1 MLEEIKGVI
10 FDMDGTLIDS
20 MWVWE
25 EVDVDYVKRYQLVE
39 PEGFYETIE
48 GMSFTDVAKYYKKT
62 FPQIRDS
69 VEQIKAD
76 WMEMGYRLYRD
87 EVELKSGVKEF
98 LEELK
103 KCGIKIGI
111 ATSNDRDMTEMVLEA
126 RGILQEFDAIC
137 TSDEV
142 KIGKPAPDVYLKAAE
157 DLGVDPK
164 DCLIFED
171 VPAGL
176 MAGKSAGM
184 QTCAVADKFSEDQ
197 IEKKRAL
204 ADYFIQDY
212 FEVLKGTYEQL

>member
-1 MLEEIKGVI
+1 MLEGIKGVI

-39 PEGFYETIE
+39 PEGFYEAIE

-103 KCGIKIGI
+103 KRGIKIGI

-157 DLGVDPK
+157 DLGVVPK

-184 QTCAVADKFSEDQ
+184 KTCAVADKFSEDQ

>member
-39 PEGFYETIE
+39 PEGFYEAIE

-103 KCGIKIGI
+103 KRGIKIGI

-157 DLGVDPK
+157 DLGVDSK

-184 QTCAVADKFSEDQ
+184 KTCAVADKFSEDQ

>member
-39 PEGFYETIE
+39 PEGFYEAIE

-103 KCGIKIGI
+103 KRGIKIGI
-111 ATSNDRDMTEMVLEA
+111 ATSNDCDMTEMVLEA

-142 KIGKPAPDVYLKAAE
+142 KIGKPSPDVYLKAAE

-184 QTCAVADKFSEDQ
+184 KTCAVADKFSEDQ

>member
-39 PEGFYETIE
+39 PEGFYEAIE

-103 KCGIKIGI
+103 KRGIKIGI
-111 ATSNDRDMTEMVLEA
+111 ATSNDRNMTEMVLEA

-157 DLGVDPK
+157 DLRVDPK

>member
-1 MLEEIKGVI
+1 MLEGIKGVI

-39 PEGFYETIE
+39 PEGFYEAIE

-76 WMEMGYRLYRD
+76 WMEMGFRLYRD

-103 KCGIKIGI
+103 KRGIKIGI

-171 VPAGL
+171 VSAGL

-184 QTCAVADKFSEDQ
+184 KTCAVADKFSEDQ

>member
-1 MLEEIKGVI
+1 MLEGIKGVI

-39 PEGFYETIE
+39 PEGFYEAIE

-103 KCGIKIGI
+103 KRGIKIGI

-157 DLGVDPK
+157 DLGVDSK

-184 QTCAVADKFSEDQ
+184 KTCAVADKFSEDQ

>member
-1 MLEEIKGVI
+1 MLEGIKGVI

-20 MWVWE
+20 MWVWN

-39 PEGFYETIE
+39 PEGFYEAIE

-62 FPQIRDS
+62 FPQIKDS

-76 WMEMGYRLYRD
+76 WMEMGYKMYRD
-87 EVELKSGVKEF
+87 DVKLKSGVKEF

-103 KCGIKIGI
+103 KRGIRIGI

-126 RGILQEFDAIC
+126 RGILSEFDAIC

-157 DLGVDPK
+157 DIGVDPK

-184 QTCAVADKFSEDQ
+184 KTCAIADKFSEDQ

-212 FEVLKGTYEQL
+212 FEILKGTYERL

>member
-39 PEGFYETIE
+39 PEGFYEAIE
-48 GMSFTDVAKYYKKT
+48 GMRFTDVAKYYKKT

-103 KCGIKIGI
+103 KRGIKIGI
-111 ATSNDRDMTEMVLEA
+111 ATSNDPRDMTEMVLEA
-126 RGILQEFDAIC
+126 RGILQEI
-137 TSDEV
+137 
-142 KIGKPAPDVYLKAAE
+142 
-157 DLGVDPK
+157 
-164 DCLIFED
+164 
-171 VPAGL
+171 
-176 MAGKSAGM
+176 
-184 QTCAVADKFSEDQ
+184 
-197 IEKKRAL
+197 
-204 ADYFIQDY
+204 
-212 FEVLKGTYEQL
+212 

>member
-1 MLEEIKGVI
+1 MLEGIKGVI

-39 PEGFYETIE
+39 PEGFYEAIE

-76 WMEMGYRLYRD
+76 WMEMGFRLYRD

-103 KCGIKIGI
+103 KRGMKIGI
-111 ATSNDRDMTEMVLEA
+111 ATSTDRDMTEMVLEA

-171 VPAGL
+171 VSAGL

-184 QTCAVADKFSEDQ
+184 KTCAVADKFSEDQ

>member
-39 PEGFYETIE
+39 PEGFYEAIE

-103 KCGIKIGI
+103 KRGIKIGI

-142 KIGKPAPDVYLKAAE
+142 KIGKPALDVYLKAAE

>member
-39 PEGFYETIE
+39 PEGFYEAIE

-103 KCGIKIGI
+103 KRGIKIGI

-184 QTCAVADKFSEDQ
+184 KTCAVADKFSEDQ

>member
-39 PEGFYETIE
+39 PEGFYEAIE
-48 GMSFTDVAKYYKKT
+48 GMRFTDVAKYYKKT

-87 EVELKSGVKEF
+87 EVELKSGVKEL

-103 KCGIKIGI
+103 KRGIKIGI

-184 QTCAVADKFSEDQ
+184 KTCAVADKFSEDQ

>member
-39 PEGFYETIE
+39 PEGFYEAIE

-103 KCGIKIGI
+103 KRGIKIGI

-184 QTCAVADKFSEDQ
+184 KTCAVADKFSEDQ

-204 ADYFIQDY
+204 ADYFIQEY

>member
-1 MLEEIKGVI
+1 MLEGIKGVI

-20 MWVWE
+20 MWVWN

-39 PEGFYETIE
+39 PEGFYEAIE

-62 FPQIRDS
+62 FPQIKDS

-76 WMEMGYRLYRD
+76 WMEMGYKMYRD
-87 EVELKSGVKEF
+87 DVELKSGVKEF
-98 LEELK
+98 LDELK
-103 KCGIKIGI
+103 KRDIRIGI

-126 RGILQEFDAIC
+126 RGILSEFDAIC

-157 DLGVDPK
+157 DIGVDPK

-184 QTCAVADKFSEDQ
+184 KTCAIADKFSEDQ

-212 FEVLKGTYEQL
+212 FEILKGTYERL

>member
-39 PEGFYETIE
+39 PEGFYEAIE

-103 KCGIKIGI
+103 KRGIKIGI

>member
-39 PEGFYETIE
+39 PEGFYEAIE

-103 KCGIKIGI
+103 KRGIKIGI

-171 VPAGL
+171 VPAAL

-184 QTCAVADKFSEDQ
+184 KTCAVADKFSEDQ

>member
-39 PEGFYETIE
+39 PEGFYEAIE
-48 GMSFTDVAKYYKKT
+48 GMRFTDVAKYYKKT

-103 KCGIKIGI
+103 KRGIKIGI

-184 QTCAVADKFSEDQ
+184 KTCAVADKFSEDQ

>member
-39 PEGFYETIE
+39 PEGFYEAIE

-103 KCGIKIGI
+103 KRGIKIGI

-171 VPAGL
+171 VSAGL

-184 QTCAVADKFSEDQ
+184 KTCAVADKFSEDQ

>member
-39 PEGFYETIE
+39 PEGFYEAIE

-103 KCGIKIGI
+103 KRGIKIGI

-184 QTCAVADKFSEDQ
+184 KTCAVADKFSEDQ

-212 FEVLKGTYEQL
+212 FEVLKGSYEQL

>member
-39 PEGFYETIE
+39 PEGFYEVIE

-103 KCGIKIGI
+103 KRGIKIGI

-184 QTCAVADKFSEDQ
+184 KTCAVADKFSEDQ

>member
-39 PEGFYETIE
+39 PEGFYEAIE

-103 KCGIKIGI
+103 KRGIKIGI

-126 RGILQEFDAIC
+126 RGILQEFDAIR

-184 QTCAVADKFSEDQ
+184 KTCAVADKFSEDQ

>member
-39 PEGFYETIE
+39 PEGFYEAIE

-103 KCGIKIGI
+103 KRGIKIGI

-142 KIGKPAPDVYLKAAE
+142 KIGKPAPDVYLKTAE

-184 QTCAVADKFSEDQ
+184 KTCAVADKFSEDQ

>member
-39 PEGFYETIE
+39 PEGFYEAIE
-48 GMSFTDVAKYYKKT
+48 GMRFTDVAKYYKKT

-103 KCGIKIGI
+103 KRGIKIGI

-157 DLGVDPK
+157 DLGVAPK

-184 QTCAVADKFSEDQ
+184 KTCAVADKFSEDQ

>member
-1 MLEEIKGVI
+1 
-10 FDMDGTLIDS
+10 

-39 PEGFYETIE
+39 PEGFYEAIE

-103 KCGIKIGI
+103 KRGIKIGI

-171 VPAGL
+171 VSAGL

-184 QTCAVADKFSEDQ
+184 KTCAVADKFSEDQ

>member
-1 MLEEIKGVI
+1 MLEGIKGVI

-39 PEGFYETIE
+39 PEGFYEAIE

-103 KCGIKIGI
+103 KRGIKIGI

-184 QTCAVADKFSEDQ
+184 KTCAVADKFSEDQ

>member
-1 MLEEIKGVI
+1 MLEGIKGVI

-39 PEGFYETIE
+39 PEGFYEAIE

-103 KCGIKIGI
+103 KRGIKIGI

-171 VPAGL
+171 VSAGL

-184 QTCAVADKFSEDQ
+184 KTCAVADKFSEDQ

>member
-39 PEGFYETIE
+39 PEGFYEAIE

-103 KCGIKIGI
+103 KRGIKIGI
-111 ATSNDRDMTEMVLEA
+111 ATSNDRDMTEMVLAA

-184 QTCAVADKFSEDQ
+184 KTCAVADKFSEDQ
-197 IEKKRAL
+197 IEKKRTL

>member
-39 PEGFYETIE
+39 PEGFYEAIE

-76 WMEMGYRLYRD
+76 WMEIGYRLYRD

-103 KCGIKIGI
+103 KRGIKIGI

-184 QTCAVADKFSEDQ
+184 KTCAVADKFSEDQ

>member
-39 PEGFYETIE
+39 PEGFYEAIE
-48 GMSFTDVAKYYKKT
+48 GMRFTDVAKYYKKT

-103 KCGIKIGI
+103 KRGIKIGI

-184 QTCAVADKFSEDQ
+184 KTCAVADKFSEDQ

-204 ADYFIQDY
+204 ADYFIQNY